1 MLRTSDGDLRPWVER
16 CWRGRNEADEMMIGC
31 LALAQL
37 LLQVHENAEDDSR
50 AQRGEK
56 SYGEPHKGEQ
66 CVFHRSFLSQ
76 AEWAFKR
83 QYDYRNLGV
92 LVKRESR

>member
-1 MLRTSDGDLRPWVER
+1 
-16 CWRGRNEADEMMIGC
+16 MIGC

-37 LLQVHENAEDDSR
+37 LLEVHESAESDSR

-56 SYGEPHKGEQ
+56 GYGEPHKREQ

-76 AEWAFKR
+76 TEWAFRR
-83 QYDYRNLGV
+83 QYDYRTIWGLGQEGIT
-92 LVKRESR
+92 LGIGIWAGRLAKFC

>member
-1 MLRTSDGDLRPWVER
+1 MRGNSDAGFRPWVER
-16 CWRGRNEADEMMIGC
+16 RWRGRKEEDEMMNGC

-37 LLQVHENAEDDSR
+37 LLQVHENVESDSR

-56 SYGEPHKGEQ
+56 GYGEPHKREQ

-76 AEWAFKR
+76 A
-83 QYDYRNLGV
+83 DPV
-92 LVKRESR
+92 IVSI